1 MENNENSTSTKVKDD
16 TVISLNKDRLYE
28 TFCLFQKYL
37 STNKKEESN
46 INKSSANLLEN
57 NDINQKLQELCE
69 KKSKN
74 KKLKNESIIIQNSTE
89 INNIENNFNDSYP
102 KSNEEQEEKFD
113 IINND
118 YQEEINNNDIDNNLN
133 INKEYRNSMDE
144 SNNSC
149 SYNNSPYL
157 AIQKKNSGK
166 NFNINE
172 TDEYNQHF
180 EIENNNNNNNLVG
193 TPSKKDVIRNSDCNL
208 NECKQMKQYNAFQ
221 ISSNKIKS
229 IRNTDIKTPKNNL
242 INLYNNNIEKSHS
255 FYIKRNSPKDTKIIN
270 KKINKYPTN
279 GIKKFE
285 KNRIIPTITSEKK
298 ISDKVQLV
306 KKNNANID
314 GNYLISSMKKIIP
327 ININEAL
334 NNSLN
339 EDIDNNLNINLNINQ
354 EINNINYTADSN
366 TERKININ
374 NTNNSGTSK
383 NYKENNLIGE
393 IKVKKK
399 TSSQLKEQLI
409 LEKIKELDE
418 ETKKFK
424 EERNK
429 ITELKNEY
437 EKLNKKLLN
446 DIDEFNIKK
455 EKFEK
460 LRQTDSTRGG
470 KISNPPLIFSENKII
485 TSLKMQNQ
493 SLLLNSKKDKETIK
507 TLKNQIT
514 NLENIINQKNEE
526 IKIYKKIINNYN
538 ENKNENVNKDFDFK
552 IVNNEDEDIQLD
564 SNYKTS
570 TNFAK
575 NYFDVNKNSKK
586 IKQEKS
592 MNSSF
597 SKNDIMQHKVTVKTT
612 LMQKKETD
620 KIFKKKAFNTTNP
633 NKKSD
638 INNKPLNPNNKIKKN
653 NPNSTEKYGVLK
665 KIKMHPSKLDS
676 KQILDKVN
684 DTNINESNDKNSTQ
698 NLLNNNTIITS
709 SNQKPFKVLRKSL
722 VTNSSLNNH
731 FNIETDKNN
740 TMKSN
745 KIISNKSSSIK
756 KEMVIPM
763 KSLRNSATTKVFD
776 IHVNNNINY
785 EDNIVENYDF
795 IIPNKYK
802 NLKNDIIEKSM
813 ESDGKKINIYSNN
826 KKEIIFQS
834 GVKKEIFSDGYQ
846 LVYFPNGDKKQNFP
860 DGKIIYFFNEEKTV
874 QTTFKNGI
882 NVFKFSNNQIEKHY
896 PDGSK
901 FVIFPNGEK
910 KHISKDGIEENEVD
924 EGTISVNRKK
934 LKKDED
940 ELMSDTKNN
949 GNERINDFML
959 YSDTEQNDELNENM

>member
-1 MENNENSTSTKVKDD
+1 MENNENSTNTKVKDD
-16 TVISLNKDRLYE
+16 TVISLNKDKLYE

-57 NDINQKLQELCE
+57 NDIDQKLQELCE

-180 EIENNNNNNNLVG
+180 EIENNNNNNLLG

-460 LRQTDSTRGG
+460 LRQSDSTRGG

-785 EDNIVENYDF
+785 EDNIIENYDF